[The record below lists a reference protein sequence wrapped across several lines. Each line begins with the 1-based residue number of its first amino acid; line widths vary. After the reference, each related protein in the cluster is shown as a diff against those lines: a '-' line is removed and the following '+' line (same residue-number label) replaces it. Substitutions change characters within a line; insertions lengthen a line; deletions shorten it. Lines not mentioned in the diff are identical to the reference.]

1 MSDPVAENQRS
12 DAILVIKLGALGD
25 IVLATGPFAALRRH
39 HAGARLI
46 LLTTAPFADWLRAS
60 PWFDEVWID
69 DRPPWWQIGG
79 WWALRQRLRSAGFRR
94 IYDLQTSSRS
104 SRYFQL
110 LGPGRRP
117 EWSGIAPGCSH
128 PDADPNRNHLH
139 TIDRQRGQLAAAGI
153 PDVPLPDLTW
163 CDADLS
169 GFGLGADLALLVP
182 GGSAHRPEK
191 RWPLAAFQD
200 LAARLAAQG
209 LTPLVLGGPGE
220 RDLADAIVAA
230 VPAAR
235 SLAGQTGFTQVAALG
250 RRAKLAIGNDTGPMH
265 ILAAAGCR
273 SAVLFGS
280 ASNPDLCAPRGDHVT
295 VLRVPD
301 LAGLSVETVMAAL

>member
-1 MSDPVAENQRS
+1 MSE
-12 DAILVIKLGALGD
+12 AILVIKLGALGD
-25 IVLATGPFAALRRH
+25 IVLATGPFAAIRQH
-39 HAGARLI
+39 HADARIL
-46 LLTTAPFADWLRAS
+46 LLTTAPFADWLRGS

-69 DRPPWWQIGG
+69 HRPPWWQIGG
-79 WWALRQRLRSAGFRR
+79 WLDLRRRLRAEGFRR
-94 IYDLQTSSRS
+94 VYDLQTSSRS

-110 LGPGRRP
+110 LGPGVRP

-128 PDADPNRNHLH
+128 PDADPNRNYLH

-153 PDVPLPDLTW
+153 LDVPLPDLTW

-169 GFGLGADLALLVP
+169 DFALPSDVVLLVP

-191 RWPLAAFQD
+191 RWPLAQFQD
-200 LAARLAAQG
+200 LAGRLAARG

-220 RDLADAIVAA
+220 RDLGDAIVAA

-235 SLAGQTGFTQVAALG
+235 SLAGRTGFAQLAALG
-250 RRAKLAIGNDTGPMH
+250 RRARFAVGNDTGPMH

-273 SAVLFGS
+273 SVVLFGA
-280 ASNPDLCAPRGDHVT
+280 ASNPDLCAPRGAHVH

-301 LAGLSVETVMAAL
+301 LADLAVATILSATA